1 MIKGLTETLTLLLLQ
16 MLAVDVSKT
25 AASRREGGRVERGR
39 GREGERERER
49 EREYP

>member
-25 AASRREGGRVERGR
+25 AASRREGGRVE
-39 GREGERERER
+39 ERERER